1 MTLAELAKMRRI
13 RAVPAY
19 PIVLTASEDVYKASV
34 EIGLP
39 VMWTPGFTDNEDFR
53 PLHNLPLW
61 LIDTPAELN
70 DKIKEVEPRSL
81 WITGRYG
88 FEDRISQLHG
98 EKVIVCTS

>member
-1 MTLAELAKMRRI
+1 MTLDELARMRKI

-39 VMWTPGFTDNEDFR
+39 VMWTPAFSDQEDLK
-53 PLHNLPLW
+53 PLHGIPLW

-70 DKIKEVEPRSL
+70 EKVKEVGPRSIWVTGRFAFADKINQLV
-81 WITGRYG
+81 GR
-88 FEDRISQLHG
+88 ETLRWN
-98 EKVIVCTS
+98 